1 MVRLNL
7 NITGHESD
15 HNEYYVPYAKIA
27 ENSKYRLI
35 NRESGTVESRE
46 LVREEDVFLE
56 GEKVGSVAF
65 TVLITKTKLYVE
77 QMDCVIFS

>member
-1 MVRLNL
+1 M
-7 NITGHESD
+7 
-15 HNEYYVPYAKIA
+15 
-27 ENSKYRLI
+27 
-35 NRESGTVESRE
+35 
-46 LVREEDVFLE
+46 VREEDVFLE